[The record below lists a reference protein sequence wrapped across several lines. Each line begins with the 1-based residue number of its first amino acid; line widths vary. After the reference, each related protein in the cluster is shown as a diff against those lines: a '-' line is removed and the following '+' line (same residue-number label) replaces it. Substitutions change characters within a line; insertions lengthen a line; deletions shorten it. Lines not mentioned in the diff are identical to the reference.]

1 MKSLQIIREL
11 VNLDLDLNQD
21 IIVNFN
27 GNDYTVEV
35 GGKRIGGM
43 YDGCIELE
51 LKALPPDPLHLA
63 KEVDMD
69 SPFVGG

>member
-1 MKSLQIIREL
+1 MKSLQIIRKL

-21 IIVNFN
+21 VIVNFN
-27 GNDYTVEV
+27 GVDYAVEV
-35 GGKRIGGM
+35 DGKRIGGM
-43 YDGCIELE
+43 YDGCIMLD

-63 KEVDMD
+63 KESDSD

>member
-21 IIVNFN
+21 VIVNFN
-27 GNDYTVEV
+27 GVDYAVEV
-35 GGKRIGGM
+35 DGRRVGGM
-43 YDGCIELE
+43 YDGCLE
-51 LKALPPDPLHLA
+51 LGLKVLPPDPLYTVKGA
-63 KEVDMD
+63 DSD